1 MTLLC
6 LSVAAPSPT
15 GAARK
20 VCRQVVVAVV
30 ADVIAVV
37 NAAIVVVVAMW
48 IFSQEVGQIGWP

>member
-20 VCRQVVVAVV
+20 VAVV

-37 NAAIVVVVAMW
+37 NAAVVVVVAMW